1 MDGSVVNQSI
11 PMENT
16 IMMRQLRD
24 TWKTLVGREIE
35 AYANEMATAGMQIAE
50 LGELVVQ
57 KPPKPELGDIAFPLF
72 AYAKTFRTAPHKLA
86 GLLCERLEKRTDLPE
101 GELLVAGPYLNV
113 RIDISEM
120 ANTLYGEVL
129 EKGDDYGNSTML
141 AGRRVMVEFSCPN
154 TNKPLHLGHLRNDS
168 IGESIS
174 AILKANGAEVR
185 KVNLINNRGVH
196 ICKSMLA
203 YQKFG
208 NKETPESSGMKG
220 DHLVGKYYVRFAQW
234 EKEDPTATEQAQKM
248 LQQWEDGDPEVLSL
262 WNLMNKW
269 TLDGVGE
276 TYAKTGVSF
285 DHFYYESD
293 TYMLGKDK
301 VLDGLDKGVFYREHD
316 GSVWIDLD
324 EIKLD
329 KKVLLRKD
337 GTSLYLTQDI
347 GTAIARHEDWPFDM
361 LIYVVASEQTYHFKV
376 LFHVLDKL
384 GYPWAKDLHHLAYG
398 MVNLPEGKMKSR
410 EGTVVDADDLFAQ
423 LTHLAKTEIMEKGR
437 EEAVGDVQA
446 TSEAIALGAL
456 NYFLLQTNPMKDMV
470 FNPSESI
477 SFSGNTGPYLQYMG
491 ARISSMMRKF
501 AEVETEY
508 EGIGFDG
515 SLLSLQEERE
525 LLKMVASFGEVV
537 EEAGRDLNP
546 SAVTAFLYDLSRLFS
561 KYYHD
566 HPVLKAPSAPLV
578 RARVALVAMVL
589 QVFRNAYALVGIPF
603 LESM

>member
-120 ANTLYGEVL
+120 ANTLYVEVL

>member
-1 MDGSVVNQSI
+1 
-11 PMENT
+11 
-16 IMMRQLRD
+16 MMRQLRD